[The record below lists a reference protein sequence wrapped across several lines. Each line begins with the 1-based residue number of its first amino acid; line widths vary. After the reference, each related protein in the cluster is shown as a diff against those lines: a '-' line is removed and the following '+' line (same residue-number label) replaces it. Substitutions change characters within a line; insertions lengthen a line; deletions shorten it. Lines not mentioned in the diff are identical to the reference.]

1 MKDLLPPDEPGM
13 EEVRQILIGVARART
28 KIPYSALCD
37 RLTPRR
43 FEPNSRRLWKVLGQ
57 LSINENRRDRGLK
70 SALVVNKDTGIPGR
84 EFFTEIAAKLRDDI
98 CGDFLHEE
106 QQRVYAAWPE

>member
-1 MKDLLPPDEPGM
+1 M
-13 EEVRQILIGVARART
+13 
-28 KIPYSALCD
+28 
-37 RLTPRR
+37 
-43 FEPNSRRLWKVLGQ
+43 
-57 LSINENRRDRGLK
+57 

-98 CGDFLHEE
+98 SGDFLHEE